1 MRILVVNQYFHPDLA
16 STAQLLTELCED
28 LARHHDVTVVC
39 GRPSYDP
46 IERREARGLVSEDRH
61 GDVRVLRTW
70 STSFPRRN
78 MAGRLVNYG
87 TYFASSIAGALHAG
101 RPDVVIAMTDPPV
114 IAATAALTSRLRRVP
129 FVYIVQDLFPQVG
142 VAMGRLRNPAVV
154 RGLDAVNRSLR
165 RRAAVVVAIGRD
177 MEGRLRA
184 LGVPPERLRT
194 IPNWSDGSVVRPL
207 DRPSRLREE
216 LGLQDRFV
224 VMHSGN
230 VGFSQD
236 IETLLDAAARLRDAP
251 DVHVL
256 VAGSGAA
263 KSTLTAKARSLGL
276 RNVSFLDYRPK
287 EELADALGAADLH
300 VVGLRRGLEG
310 LIVPSK
316 LYGIMAAGK
325 PFVGAVAPG
334 SEVALVLQ
342 ETDCGV
348 RVDPG
353 DPRALAEAIA
363 TMRRATERL
372 ADMGRNARQ
381 RFERDFDRVVA
392 TDAYLRLVEGVVR
405 R

>member
-16 STAQLLTELCED
+16 STGQLLTELCED
-28 LARHHDVTVVC
+28 LARHHEVTVVC

-46 IERREARGLVSEDRH
+46 IERRETRGLVSEDRH

-87 TYFASSIAGALHAG
+87 TYFASSIAGALRAG

-129 FVYIVQDLFPQVG
+129 FVYVVQDLFPQVG

-154 RGLDAVNRSLR
+154 RGLDALNRSLR
-165 RRAAVVVAIGRD
+165 RRAAAVVAIGRD

-207 DRPSRLREE
+207 DRPSRLRAE

-230 VGFSQD
+230 VGFSQEL
-236 IETLLDAAARLRDAP
+236 ETLLDAAALLRDEP

-263 KSTLTAKARSLGL
+263 KPELTARAGSLGL
-276 RNVSFLDYRPK
+276 GNVTFLDYRPK
-287 EELADALGAADLH
+287 EELADALGAADVH
-300 VVGLRRGLEG
+300 VISLRRGLAG
-310 LIVPSK
+310 LVVPSK

-325 PFVGAVAPG
+325 PSIAAVESR
-334 SEVALVLQ
+334 SEVALVLE

-348 RVDPG
+348 RVEPG
-353 DPRALAEAIA
+353 DAHGLASAIQES
-363 TMRRATERL
+363 RRSPDRL
-372 ADMGRNARQ
+372 GEMGRNARR
-381 RFERDFDRVVA
+381 RFEQDFDRPMA
-392 TDAYLRLVEGVVR
+392 ADAYSRLLTEFVR
-405 R
+405 A